1 MLRLRD
7 SAGVI
12 VGESVNWPAPNTELA
27 MPLQYVKVV
36 DGGISWGYMNGMR
49 PRGMLLFEGKLEG
62 KTLKGKMR
70 FGGVRFVLPPGYQDL
85 QFELTKQE

>member
-1 MLRLRD
+1 
-7 SAGVI
+7 
-12 VGESVNWPAPNTELA
+12 
-27 MPLQYVKVV
+27 
-36 DGGISWGYMNGMR
+36 MNGMR

-85 QFELTKQE
+85 EFELTKQE